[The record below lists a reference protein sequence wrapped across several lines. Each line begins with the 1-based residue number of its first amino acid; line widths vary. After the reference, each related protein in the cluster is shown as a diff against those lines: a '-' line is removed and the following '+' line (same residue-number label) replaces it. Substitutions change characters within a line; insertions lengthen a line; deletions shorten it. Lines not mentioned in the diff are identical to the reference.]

1 MQKHTINELYEML
14 KGIMDENH
22 PGHAKLHTPPDY
34 DHECINLGL
43 IHEDIAYT
51 FVLADGNGFV
61 ASPGEFVKW
70 DDATPEDMARSV
82 EFADNWFNDKSGEA

>member
-14 KGIMDENH
+14 NDIMDENH
-22 PGHAKLHTPPDY
+22 PGNAKLHTPPDY
-34 DHECINLGL
+34 VHECISLG
-43 IHEDIAYT
+43 IINEVIAYT

-70 DDATPEDMARSV
+70 DDATMEDMARAV
-82 EFADNWFNDKSGEA
+82 EFAENWFNDKSGEV

>member
-1 MQKHTINELYEML
+1 MQKHTINELYKML
-14 KGIMDENH
+14 DDIMDENN
-22 PGHAKLHTPPDY
+22 PGHATLHTPPTH

-61 ASPGEFVKW
+61 ASYGEFVKW
-70 DDATPEDMARSV
+70 DDATPEDMARAV

>member
-1 MQKHTINELYEML
+1 MQKHNINELYEML
-14 KGIMDENH
+14 NDIMDENH
-22 PGHAKLHTPPDY
+22 PGKATLHTQPDY
-34 DHECINLGL
+34 DHECINLG
-43 IHEDIAYT
+43 IINEVIAYT

-70 DDATPEDMARSV
+70 DDATMEDMARSV